1 MYEPQSLLTINDFIG
16 VPLVLAFFILLIKWL
31 APIYIKEPKLLQLFY
46 WGLLLRVAGIV
57 LSLLFYTYVEGYGD
71 TFYYFRYAQKISM
84 TFSNSSFDDI
94 QKIFFIDYAD
104 LPIHIKSTLPDDVV
118 FKGLFTTNKF
128 IILATAV
135 VSFFTFD
142 SYVSI
147 SIVFTLFGY
156 FGIWLIF
163 YRLTKLYPE
172 LYKYFFLFLICWP
185 SSFFWGS
192 GVMKEPLCMGCIG
205 ILFYL
210 SFGLKA
216 HVGSILKNMIIA
228 IPFCLMLLTVKAYLL
243 AGLGISLLF
252 ALLFYLIN
260 TIHQPTAK
268 RIAYLIV
275 SFMLIAPLIYFF
287 IYGADLITTSVSQY
301 LLESVLTTTKAQL
314 ELGNSNYD
322 LGEIELSPFGIL
334 KYLLSALN
342 VALFG
347 PFFFQINK
355 LQLLISGG
363 ESFLMLLLFIFVLYK
378 IKFIRILKSMKNDPV
393 LIFSFFFI
401 LIVGVQIGAIAFNY
415 GTLVRYKM
423 PLVPFFFTFFF
434 ILLYHNKV
442 RSVKIMDT

>member
-1 MYEPQSLLTINDFIG
+1 
-16 VPLVLAFFILLIKWL
+16 
-31 APIYIKEPKLLQLFY
+31 
-46 WGLLLRVAGIV
+46 
-57 LSLLFYTYVEGYGD
+57 
-71 TFYYFRYAQKISM
+71 
-84 TFSNSSFDDI
+84 
-94 QKIFFIDYAD
+94 
-104 LPIHIKSTLPDDVV
+104 
-118 FKGLFTTNKF
+118 
-128 IILATAV
+128 
-135 VSFFTFD
+135 
-142 SYVSI
+142 
-147 SIVFTLFGY
+147 
-156 FGIWLIF
+156 
-163 YRLTKLYPE
+163 
-172 LYKYFFLFLICWP
+172 
-185 SSFFWGS
+185 
-192 GVMKEPLCMGCIG
+192 
-205 ILFYL
+205 
-210 SFGLKA
+210 
-216 HVGSILKNMIIA
+216 
-228 IPFCLMLLTVKAYLL
+228 
-243 AGLGISLLF
+243 
-252 ALLFYLIN
+252 LLFYLIN

-275 SFMLIAPLIYFF
+275 SFTLIAPLIYFF

-355 LQLLISGG
+355 FQLLISGG

-393 LIFSFFFI
+393 LVFSFFFI

-442 RSVKIMDT
+442 RSVKMMDT